1 MKSEKNNNKR
11 VILLSEKECMLI
23 RNLIDAK
30 IEEMDMAKDNLDD
43 AEYGLL
49 HQIKIELMNSIPEKH
64 FRLDGPGM
72 MDRSTIDDFLK
83 NMDDNKL

>member
-1 MKSEKNNNKR
+1 MKSEKNHNKR
-11 VILLSEKECMLI
+11 VILLSEKEFMLI

-30 IEEMDMAKDNLDD
+30 IEELDMAKDNLDD

-49 HQIKIELMNSIPEKH
+49 HQIKIELMNSIEKKY

-72 MDRSTIDDFLK
+72 MDRSAIDDFLK
-83 NMDDNKL
+83 NMEDNKL